1 VGLGSQDALN
11 PWILLLLAAPP
22 PGCSSSWLLLL
33 PAATH
38 NNFSFNF
45 SILSVIYTCHAMA
58 VKLCPDPR
66 CRDSPSGRSVSLVFC
81 FFFWFFLSA
90 CRTAAFVFAT
100 AIALDYTLLIN
111 GRVRLKRRLAP
122 VNRIKQQESKQFL
135 NHSCS
140 KGRKVIA
147 LVLRQACMSVTPEPI
162 SLTLLKVIFS

>member
-100 AIALDYTLLIN
+100 AIAFDYTLLIN
-111 GRVRLKRRLAP
+111 GRVRLKQASCP
-122 VNRIKQQESKQFL
+122 CQSNQTAGIKTIIESFMLERQPG
-135 NHSCS
+135 NCACS
-140 KGRKVIA
+140 SPGLHVCNTSPYETFT
-147 LVLRQACMSVTPEPI
+147 VS
-162 SLTLLKVIFS
+162 